1 MSHQSGVT
9 SSDALDEVFAE
20 SLASDKNRLIKIDI
34 DPDSMTLIPSAV
46 RATDKDW
53 DIDYE
58 AFVLDVVEKDRCCFI
73 MFRLD
78 TTNAQGYDWIFT
90 SFSPDFAAVRDKM
103 VYASTRATLKSLI
116 NPAYIKQELFGT
128 VPEDI
133 DLDGYE
139 KHLESEAA
147 PAPLSMEEQEKKE
160 LQRLE
165 VGVDVGS
172 STRKAMVATGIA
184 FPVDE
189 EGRAE
194 LSNFKEGKVDFVQF
208 MLDIDGEIIK
218 LTQAGNL
225 AVDEA
230 GALCPADQARY
241 CLYKFKH
248 NHEGEELATN
258 LFVYSCPAF
267 ELPVRDRML
276 YASCKSPLLDIIE
289 GEFEIEIVKKMEI
302 ENGTEF
308 THEEFYSTLHPV
320 AQVHAL
326 KFSRP
331 KGPGGRRPGGSR
343 RPTRGSSGS
352 APGGKP

>member
-1 MSHQSGVT
+1 
-9 SSDALDEVFAE
+9 
-20 SLASDKNRLIKIDI
+20 
-34 DPDSMTLIPSAV
+34 MTLIPSAV
-46 RATDKDW
+46 RASDKDW

-289 GEFEIEIVKKMEI
+289 VHKL
-302 ENGTEF
+302 TPPH
-308 THEEFYSTLHPV
+308 THTVS
-320 AQVHAL
+320 
-326 KFSRP
+326 
-331 KGPGGRRPGGSR
+331 
-343 RPTRGSSGS
+343 
-352 APGGKP
+352 